1 MFGPSVSL
9 YEVKIGPRKT
19 AAILLAAT
27 ALTSCRSAQ
36 DGRAPIVQPG
46 APGQASR
53 VLTASAAASLPQPK
67 FSAADVRFMQ
77 GMIGHHAQAVEMT
90 GLLRARTVRD
100 EMRMLGQRIELSQAD
115 EIKMMEQW
123 LQDRGQELPGAHAHH
138 APGATL
144 MPGMLTTEEMSRLA
158 AAKGAEFDRL
168 FLELMI
174 KHHEGAL
181 TMVKDLFSQPGAG
194 QEAEVFAFASD
205 VEADQR
211 MEIARMAAMLNK
223 SKERQE

>member
-1 MFGPSVSL
+1 
-9 YEVKIGPRKT
+9 VKIGPAKT
-19 AAILLAAT
+19 AVILLAAI
-27 ALTSCRSAQ
+27 AVTSCRSAH
-36 DGRAPIVQPG
+36 DAPPPIVQPG
-46 APGQASR
+46 APGQAGR

-90 GLLRARTVRD
+90 GLLRTRTACD
-100 EMRMLGQRIELSQAD
+100 EMRMLGQRIEVSQAD
-115 EIKMMEQW
+115 EIKMMQQW
-123 LQDRGQELPGAHAHH
+123 LQDRGQELPGPHVHH
-138 APGATL
+138 APGAGL

-194 QEAEVFAFASD
+194 QEAEIFAFASD

-211 MEIARMAAMLNK
+211 MEIARMAAMLKK
-223 SKERQE
+223 SKERQK